1 MTYTPIT
8 PFGRTL
14 DALVLKHQQN
24 AVVDEAPR
32 GTNKWEVLRELATAR
47 QAFGLTDRDMTVLQ
61 ALVSFHQATILGGN
75 DANLVVY
82 PSNKAI
88 CERLNGMP
96 CSTMRRHLGHL
107 VTAGVILRRDS
118 PNGKR
123 YARTYGDEKVA
134 YGFDLTPLATR
145 FNEFCHA
152 ARAVREAAERYKR
165 LRETVSLMRRDLA
178 GLAAYGAEARSERP
192 EWGAFADLARQAAR
206 DLRRKLSMDD
216 LEQMKV
222 VLDRALNRARDIF
235 DLSVTEYMSTSDLQN
250 EHHYQNSNLDSYDLE
265 PCLEK
270 AKGQGGASKDPTAEF
285 ENEEAKDDV
294 QLPHIPLGLVIATC
308 KEFKTYHQDPVR
320 HWHQLVAAADTIRP
334 MLGISPS
341 AWEEA
346 RQAMGPEQAAVVLLA
361 MLERFEEIR
370 SPGGYLRAL
379 TAKAGQGAFSC
390 GPMVMALTR
399 DQAA

>member
-8 PFGRTL
+8 PFGRSL
-14 DALVLKHQQN
+14 NAVVLKHQQN
-24 AVVDEAPR
+24 AIVEDAPD
-32 GTNKWEVLRELATAR
+32 GANKWEVLRELATAR

-61 ALVSFHQATILGGN
+61 TLVSFHQATILGGN

-96 CSTMRRHLGHL
+96 CSTMRRHVGHL

-134 YGFDLTPLATR
+134 YGFDLTPLAAR
-145 FNEFCHA
+145 FQEFCHA
-152 ARAVREAAERYKR
+152 ARAVRDAAERFKR

-178 GLAAYGAEARSERP
+178 GLAAYGAEIRPERP
-192 EWGAFADLARQAAR
+192 EWGVFIELTVQVTRE
-206 DLRRKLSMDD
+206 LRRKLSMDALD
-216 LEQMKV
+216 EMKV
-222 VLDRALNRARDIF
+222 VLDRALNRGRDIF
-235 DLSVTEYMSTSDLQN
+235 DLSITENMSTSDLQN
-250 EHHYQNSNLDSYDLE
+250 EHHIQNSNLDSYDLE

-270 AKGQGGASKDPTAEF
+270 AKGRGGSSEETAEPVGTEET
-285 ENEEAKDDV
+285 ENAN
-294 QLPHIPLGLVIATC
+294 LPRIPLGLVLATC

-320 HWHQLVAAADTIRP
+320 HWHHLVTAADSIRP

-341 AWEEA
+341 AWDDA
-346 RQAMGPEQAAVVLLA
+346 RHAMGPEQAAVVLLA
-361 MLERFEEIR
+361 MLERFEDIR
-370 SPGGYLRAL
+370 SPGGYLRTL
-379 TAKAGQGAFSC
+379 TAKADQGAFSC

-399 DQAA
+399 SQAA

>member
-14 DALVLKHQQN
+14 DAVVLKHQQS
-24 AVVDEAPR
+24 AVVEPVPDGA
-32 GTNKWEVLRELATAR
+32 NKWEVLRELATAR

-107 VTAGVILRRDS
+107 VSAGVILRRDS

-123 YARTYGDEKVA
+123 YARTYGEEKVA
-134 YGFDLTPLATR
+134 YGFDLTPLAAR
-145 FNEFCHA
+145 FDEFCHA

-165 LRETVSLMRRDLA
+165 LREAVSLMRRDLA
-178 GLAAYGAEARSERP
+178 GLASYGAEAHPERP
-192 EWGAFADLARQAAR
+192 EWAVFADLAGQAAR
-206 DLRRKLSMDD
+206 DLRRKLPMDT
-216 LEQMKV
+216 LEEMKAA
-222 VLDRALNRARDIF
+222 LDGALNRARDIF
-235 DLSVTEYMSTSDLQN
+235 DLSITEDMSTSDRQN

-270 AKGQGGASKDPTAEF
+270 AKGQGGSSEEPGEDVEREDAED
-285 ENEEAKDDV
+285 A
-294 QLPHIPLGLVIATC
+294 QLPRIPLGLVLATC

-320 HWHQLVAAADTIRP
+320 HWHHIVTAADALRP

-341 AWEEA
+341 AWEDA
-346 RQAMGPEQAAVVLLA
+346 CRAMGPEEAAVVLLA
-361 MLERFEEIR
+361 MLERFNEIR

-390 GPMVMALTR
+390 GTMVMALTR
-399 DQAA
+399 NQAA